1 VTWVP
6 TARWVEDGN
15 IISSSGISAGI
26 DATYAL
32 VGKVYGQDVAEYM
45 SKSMEH
51 NRVTDPH
58 DDPYG
63 AIWDVPGAR

>member
-1 VTWVP
+1 VP

-26 DATYAL
+26 DATYAFA
-32 VGKVYGQDVAEYM
+32 GKVYGEDVAQYLSLSAEY
-45 SKSMEH
+45 

-58 DDPYG
+58 DDHFG
-63 AIWDVPGAR
+63 KIWDVPGAT